1 MSEGADNLFVTQ
13 MISLEI
19 IFRGKRMKSLFCLG
33 QFLVVSLI
41 LLAPNYSDGYALVR
55 FKLVTLLD
63 VTGRLSSVSQS
74 VSQSVRQSGSQAVSH
89 VKFGDLSSY
98 QSVFQICLPPSLV
111 LIVLLYSDLSR

>member
-1 MSEGADNLFVTQ
+1 MSLSRRLRRTVLVSEGADNLFVTQ
-13 MISLEI
+13 MISLEKN
-19 IFRGKRMKSLFCLG
+19 FRGKRMKSLFCLG

-74 VSQSVRQSGSQAVSH
+74 VSQSGSQPCKVW
-89 VKFGDLSSY
+89 
-98 QSVFQICLPPSLV
+98 
-111 LIVLLYSDLSR
+111 